1 MADSSSVGIDGQG
14 YLYIIVDSDGDGVID
29 SEDLCPD
36 TPVGESVD
44 SDGCSS
50 SQKDSDGDGVT
61 DNLDACPNTSAGA
74 TVDSSGCEI
83 PLSIELFN
91 SINKV
96 YPIPADN
103 IVTIEL
109 QENLKVIDINVVGIN
124 GVTNNKL
131 PFAKKRNRL
140 DVKVSNLS
148 DGIYIMNITTNKDI
162 QKVKVLIKR

>member
-83 PLSIELFN
+83 PLSIEFSN
-91 SINKV
+91 FINNV
-96 YPIPADN
+96 YPIPADD

-109 QENLKVIDINVVGIN
+109 KENLEVIDINVLGIN
-124 GVTNNKL
+124 GATTNKL

-148 DGIYIMNITTNKDI
+148 DGIYIMRITTNKDI
-162 QKVKVLIKR
+162 QKVKVIIKR

>member
-1 MADSSSVGIDGQG
+1 MVLSCSISILYSLVPLVAVLSVIGPEFRERTFTS
-14 YLYIIVDSDGDGVID
+14 IVNTVSIVCMLIGFLILVYVIVKAFI
-29 SEDLCPD
+29 L
-36 TPVGESVD
+36 
-44 SDGCSS
+44 
-50 SQKDSDGDGVT
+50 
-61 DNLDACPNTSAGA
+61 PNN
-74 TVDSSGCEI
+74 
-83 PLSIELFN
+83 SILLASN

-131 PFAKKRNRL
+131 PFAKRRNRL

-162 QKVKVLIKR
+162 QKVKVIIKR